1 MSSLTKLEN
10 VKLDDSLISARIAT
24 PLVLMSCFLLVI
36 NFLTGQTFTKNPYL
50 LSSTVVI
57 ISLFSLSH
65 FIPQLKFTKVHSF
78 YITTYHII
86 FAFIIIFIAPVLSY
100 YLVLWILL
108 AYLAEFY
115 FQKKGLLLSLSIIL
129 ISLVAGTAYQKP
141 PFSTDSALEIIP
153 WFVLI
158 SGVIL
163 ILSRLLLG
171 TRRSREDMATKIT
184 QSEFDHDRLMSLI
197 NSMNEAV
204 IAISESGNIL
214 IYNSS
219 ALELLDTNSDITGKN
234 ISDILK
240 LSDPDH
246 TDVDILNVANT
257 AKYILKKSDLYLEL
271 GLKKRIALEI
281 SISRTTQNSQGSD
294 KNGYTFI
301 IRDITRQKKIDEEK
315 DDFISVVSHEL
326 RTPIAVAEAN
336 TAMAQLVAKK
346 PTLSPNEI
354 LESLDKAHH
363 QIMFLSEMVNDLS
376 TLSKADRKDKE
387 MAIETFSI
395 TDVLSEL
402 ELAYK
407 PLADKKKLD
416 YITKIEEDLP
426 NITTSRLYLKEILQ
440 NLISNAI
447 KYTDTGSINVSV
459 RKNSD
464 KKIHIAV
471 QDTGLGISLADQENV
486 FDKFWRSEDV
496 LTRST
501 EGTGLGLYIASRLAK
516 RINSQIEVA
525 SKTGSGSTFELI
537 LAPLAT
543 QEVDKSTVVTNE
555 VDNLLS

>member
-129 ISLVAGTAYQKP
+129 ISLVAGKAYQKP
-141 PFSTDSALEIIP
+141 PFSADSALEIIP

-204 IAISESGNIL
+204 IAISESGKIL